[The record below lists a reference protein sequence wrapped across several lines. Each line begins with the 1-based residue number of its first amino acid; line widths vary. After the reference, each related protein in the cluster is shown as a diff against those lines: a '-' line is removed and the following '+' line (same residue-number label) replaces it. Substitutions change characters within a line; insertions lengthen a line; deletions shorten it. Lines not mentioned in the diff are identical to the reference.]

1 MPAPFAWRPGFVQG
15 GTARTMTP
23 AQWRPMTLSDH
34 KLVEEIAEQVH
45 PDYPEDPSVFAERL
59 RLYPPGCLVL
69 DGAAGLLGYAIAH
82 PWRFARPPRLGTLLG
97 RLPEA
102 PDTFYVHDV
111 ALLAPTRQTGAGGAV
126 VRLLAA
132 QARALPLPTMSLVA
146 VGGSRGFWERQ
157 GFAVHDET
165 ALRAPLLSYGRDARF
180 MMRPLG

>member
-1 MPAPFAWRPGFVQG
+1 M
-15 GTARTMTP
+15 
-23 AQWRPMTLSDH
+23 
-34 KLVEEIAEQVH
+34 
-45 PDYPEDPSVFAERL
+45 
-59 RLYPPGCLVL
+59 
-69 DGAAGLLGYAIAH
+69 
-82 PWRFARPPRLGTLLG
+82 
-97 RLPEA
+97 
-102 PDTFYVHDV
+102 
-111 ALLAPTRQTGAGGAV
+111 